1 MEGSQVSV
9 IQELRGKIDRL
20 IRSFE
25 SIKDRNRELEEEVNL
40 LSERIRDKDR
50 EIAELTEKNKQL
62 QLSRALMAGGE
73 DVTEA
78 KTNINRIVREIDKC
92 IALLNR

>member
-1 MEGSQVSV
+1 
-9 IQELRGKIDRL
+9 L

>member
-25 SIKDRNRELEEEVNL
+25 SIRDRNRELEEEVSL
-40 LSERIRDKDR
+40 LRERIREKDG

-62 QLSRALMAGGE
+62 QLSRALITGGE
-73 DVTEA
+73 DETEA
-78 KTNINRIVREIDKC
+78 KTNVNRIVREIDKC